1 MKKNTCA
8 LLFCLSMSTVHLTQ
22 PITFFENFTWWWDN
36 TREEITTHEQTLT
49 PGCTVSVSNKKGDI
63 KITTW
68 NKNKIVIEATK
79 IGTDEEIKLTK
90 VETLYTKHGASIK
103 TIPLKLDRLC
113 TVDYTLI
120 IPKTAILT
128 MIETE
133 KGSISIKDVS
143 TATRAH
149 AECGSINLEAVTNA
163 VQVSTK
169 YGAISI
175 HTKENLKATDKII
188 ALAEH
193 GSIKLEIPSNTN
205 ATLYAK
211 TNKGTVTSEQAI
223 TLEPRTLKI
232 CQASLAELKRDI
244 RGTLGHGGATIKL
257 QTSRGNV
264 RVVEAA

>member
-1 MKKNTCA
+1 MRVIVA
-8 LLFCLSMSTVHLTQ
+8 FISLSTIHLAK
-22 PITFFENFTWWWDN
+22 PITFFEDFTWWWDN
-36 TREEITTHEQTLT
+36 TKEEITTHEQTLT
-49 PGCTVSVSNKKGDI
+49 PGSTISISNKKGDI

-79 IGTDEEIKLTK
+79 KGTDEEIKLTK

-103 TIPLKLDRLC
+103 TIPLKTDRQC
-113 TVDYTLI
+113 TVDYALI
-120 IPKTAILT
+120 IPNTAILT

-133 KGSISIKDVS
+133 KGAISIKNVS

-149 AECGSINLEAVTNA
+149 AEYGSVNLDSVTNS

-169 YGAISI
+169 HGGITI
-175 HTKENLKATDKII
+175 HTNEDLKATDKIV
-188 ALAEH
+188 ALTEC
-193 GSIKLEIPSNTN
+193 GSITLEIPSDTN

-211 TNKGTVTSEQAI
+211 TNKGSVTSEQPI

-264 RVVEAA
+264 RVVETT

>member
-1 MKKNTCA
+1 MKKNIRV
-8 LLFCLSMSTVHLTQ
+8 LLLCLTMSTVHLAK
-22 PITFFENFTWWWDN
+22 PITFFEDFTWWWDN
-36 TREEITTHEQTLT
+36 TKEEITTHEQTLT
-49 PGCTVSVSNKKGDI
+49 PGCTISVSNKKGDI

-79 IGTDEEIKLTK
+79 KGTDEEIKLTK

-103 TIPLKLDRLC
+103 TIPLKIDRQC
-113 TVDYTLI
+113 TVDYALI
-120 IPKTAILT
+120 IPNTAILT

-133 KGSISIKDVS
+133 KGAISIKNVS

-149 AECGSINLEAVTNA
+149 AEYGSINLDSVTNS

-169 YGAISI
+169 HGGITI
-175 HTKENLKATDKII
+175 HTNEDLKSTDKIV

-193 GSIKLEIPSNTN
+193 GSIKLEIPSDTN

-211 TNKGTVTSEQAI
+211 TNKGSVTSEQSI

-232 CQASLAELKRDI
+232 CQASLAEFKRDV

-264 RVVEAA
+264 QIVETA

>member
-1 MKKNTCA
+1 MKKNIPVV
-8 LLFCLSMSTVHLTQ
+8 LLFFITSTVHTLK
-22 PITFFENFTWWWDN
+22 PVPFFEDFTWWWDN
-36 TREEITTHEQTLT
+36 TKEEITTHEQTLT
-49 PGCTVSVSNKKGDI
+49 PGSTISISNKKGDI

-79 IGTDEEIKLTK
+79 KGTEEEIKLTK

-103 TIPLKLDRLC
+103 TIPLKTDRQC
-113 TVDYTLI
+113 IVDYTLM
-120 IPKTAILT
+120 IPNTAILS
-128 MIETE
+128 MVETE
-133 KGSISIKDVS
+133 KGTISIKNVS

-149 AECGSINLEAVTNA
+149 AQYGSINLDSVTNS

-169 YGAISI
+169 QGGITI
-175 HTKENLKATDKII
+175 HTNKDLKPTDKIV
-188 ALAEH
+188 ALAEC
-193 GSIKLEIPSNTN
+193 GSIKLEIPSDTN

-264 RVVEAA
+264 RVVESA

>member
-1 MKKNTCA
+1 M
-8 LLFCLSMSTVHLTQ
+8 LFCLSIATVRLTK

-36 TREEITTHEQTLT
+36 TKEEITTHEQTLT
-49 PGCTVSVSNKKGDI
+49 PGCTISVLNKKGDI
-63 KITTW
+63 KISTW

-79 IGTDEEIKLTK
+79 KGTDEEIKLTK

-103 TIPLKLDRLC
+103 TIPLKLDRQC

-120 IPKTAILT
+120 IPKSAVLT
-128 MIETE
+128 LVETE

-149 AECGSINLEAVTNA
+149 AHYGSIDLDTVTTS

-169 YGAISI
+169 HGGISI
-175 HTKENLKATDKII
+175 HTKEDLKATDKIV
-188 ALAEH
+188 ALAES
-193 GSIKLEIPSNTN
+193 GSITLEIPSDTN

-211 TNKGTVTSEQAI
+211 TNTGSVTSEQPI
-223 TLEPRTLKI
+223 TLEPRTLKV

-244 RGTLGHGGATIKL
+244 RGTLGHGGGATIKL

>member
-1 MKKNTCA
+1 MKKNTRV
-8 LLFCLSMSTVHLTQ
+8 LLLCLTLSTVHLAK

-36 TREEITTHEQTLT
+36 TKEEITTHEQTLT
-49 PGCTVSVSNKKGDI
+49 PGCSISVSNKKGDI

-79 IGTDEEIKLTK
+79 KGTDEEIKLTK

-103 TIPLKLDRLC
+103 TIPLKVDRQC

-120 IPKTAILT
+120 IPNTAILT
-128 MIETE
+128 MVETG
-133 KGSISIKDVS
+133 KGTISIKNVS

-149 AECGSINLEAVTNA
+149 AEYGSVNLDSVTNS

-169 YGAISI
+169 HGGITI
-175 HTKENLKATDKII
+175 HTNEDLKSTDKIV

-193 GSIKLEIPSNTN
+193 GSIKLEIPSDTN

-211 TNKGTVTSEQAI
+211 TNKGTVTSEQPI

-264 RVVEAA
+264 RVVETT

>member
-1 MKKNTCA
+1 MKKNIRA
-8 LLFCLSMSTVHLTQ
+8 LLLCLSFSTIHLIK

-36 TREEITTHEQTLT
+36 NREEITTNEQTLT
-49 PGCTVSVSNKKGDI
+49 PGSTVSVSNKKGDI

-79 IGTDEEIKLTK
+79 KGTDEEIKLTK

-103 TIPLKLDRLC
+103 TIPLKIDRQC
-113 TVDYTLI
+113 TVDYALI

-128 MIETE
+128 MVETE
-133 KGSISIKDVS
+133 KGTISIKNVS

-149 AECGSINLEAVTNA
+149 AEYGSISLDSVTNS

-169 YGAISI
+169 HGGITI
-175 HTKENLKATDKII
+175 HTNEDLKATDKII

-193 GSIKLEIPSNTN
+193 GSIKLEIPYDSN

-211 TNKGTVTSEQAI
+211 TNKGTVTSDQPI